1 MKFTL
6 HGKIGSF
13 SGSYEKNKKEAEQGA
28 ALQAVLELRL
38 MTPEDCGL
46 EIKKIDENSETFSWK
61 NVISNWKNET
71 EIDSEIKS

>member
-46 EIKKIDENSETFSWK
+46 EIKKIDERHTTIRYHYMWMIVYEYSMTPK
-61 NVISNWKNET
+61 NTIM
-71 EIDSEIKS
+71 